1 MLGKR
6 PAVFAAVV
14 TSATL
19 VPLAIFGGVGFAKGL
34 PSASEYEYG
43 PSGGQ
48 YGKMTICHHTHS
60 KKNKQVTI
68 TISSSAWNAHKRHGD
83 TLGACDQSKSTKPG
97 NKNPGND
104 GTHGSSGGSN
114 DAGASGSHGN
124 SGDHGNSGNNGHHG
138 KP

>member
-6 PAVFAAVV
+6 PGFAAAV
-14 TSATL
+14 TAATL
-19 VPLAIFGGVGFAKGL
+19 VPLAVFGGVAFAKGL
-34 PSASEYEYG
+34 PSASEYQYG

-60 KKNKQVTI
+60 KKNPQVTI
-68 TISSSAWNAHKRHGD
+68 TISANAWPAHQKHGD
-83 TLGACDQSKSTKPG
+83 TQGACDQSHSTKPG

-104 GTHGSSGGSN
+104 GTHGNSGNSGSSHDAGSN
-114 DAGASGSHGN
+114 
-124 SGDHGNSGNNGHHG
+124 GDHGNSGTHGNSGNHG

>member
-14 TSATL
+14 TAATL
-19 VPLAIFGGVGFAKGL
+19 VPLAVFGGVGFARGL

-68 TISSSAWNAHKRHGD
+68 TISSSAWRAHQRHGD
-83 TLGACDQSKSTKPG
+83 TQGACDQSQSTKPG
-97 NKNPGND
+97 NKKPGND
-104 GTHGSSGGSN
+104 GTHGSAGSSARSGSSGSSN
-114 DAGASGSHGN
+114 DAGDGGHHGN
-124 SGDHGNSGNNGHHG
+124 SGHHG

>member
-14 TSATL
+14 TAATL
-19 VPLAIFGGVGFAKGL
+19 VPLAVFGGAGFAKGL

-43 PSGGQ
+43 PGGGQ
-48 YGKMTICHHTHS
+48 YGKVTICHHTHS

-68 TISSSAWNAHKRHGD
+68 TVSASALAAHLKHGD
-83 TLGACDQSKSTKPG
+83 TQGACDQSKSTKPG

-104 GTHGSSGGSN
+104 GTHVSSGSSSN
-114 DAGASGSHGN
+114 AGTNGN
-124 SGDHGNSGNNGHHG
+124 HGNNGHHG

>member
-14 TSATL
+14 TAATI
-19 VPLAIFGGVGFAKGL
+19 VPLAVFGGVGFAKGL
-34 PSASEYEYG
+34 PSASEYQYG
-43 PSGGQ
+43 PGGAQ

-68 TISSSAWNAHKRHGD
+68 TISTSAWKAHQKHGD
-83 TLGACDQSKSTKPG
+83 TQGACDQSQSTKHG
-97 NKNPGND
+97 NKNPGNN
-104 GTHGSSGGSN
+104 GTHGKSGASN
-114 DAGASGSHGN
+114 DAGAKGN
-124 SGDHGNSGNNGHHG
+124 HGNNGHHG

>member
-6 PAVFAAVV
+6 PAVFAAAV

-19 VPLAIFGGVGFAKGL
+19 VPLAVFGGVGFAKGL
-34 PSASEYEYG
+34 PSASEYQYG

-60 KKNKQVTI
+60 KKNKQITI
-68 TISSSAWNAHKRHGD
+68 TISSSAWKAHQKHGD
-83 TLGACDQSKSTKPG
+83 TQGACDQSQSTKPG
-97 NKNPGND
+97 NKTPGND
-104 GTHGSSGGSN
+104 GTHG
-114 DAGASGSHGN
+114 N
-124 SGDHGNSGNNGHHG
+124 SGNSGNAGGDSATHGNSGHHG

>member
-14 TSATL
+14 TAATL
-19 VPLAIFGGVGFAKGL
+19 VPLAVFGGVGLAHGL
-34 PSASEYEYG
+34 PSASEYQYG

-68 TISSSAWNAHKRHGD
+68 TISTSAWKAHQKHGD
-83 TLGACDQSKSTKPG
+83 TQGACVQTGSTKPG

-104 GTHGSSGGSN
+104 GTHGNSGSSN
-114 DAGASGSHGN
+114 DAGSNGNHGN
-124 SGDHGNSGNNGHHG
+124 SGNNGNNGHHG

>member
-6 PAVFAAVV
+6 SAAFAAVV
-14 TSATL
+14 TATTL
-19 VPLAIFGGVGFAKGL
+19 VPLAVFGGVGFAKGL

-68 TISSSAWNAHKRHGD
+68 TVSSSAWAAHQKHGD
-83 TLGACDQSKSTKPG
+83 TQGACDQSQSTKPG
-97 NKNPGND
+97 NKKPGND
-104 GTHGSSGGSN
+104 GDHGSSGSSN
-114 DAGASGSHGN
+114 DAGAGGNHGN
-124 SGDHGNSGNNGHHG
+124 SGDNGRHG